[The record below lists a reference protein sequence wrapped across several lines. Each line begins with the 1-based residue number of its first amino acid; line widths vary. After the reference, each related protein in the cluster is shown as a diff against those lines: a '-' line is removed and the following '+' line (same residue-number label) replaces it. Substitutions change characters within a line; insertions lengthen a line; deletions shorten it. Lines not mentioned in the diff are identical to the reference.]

1 GRVIHGDKLGAK
13 IGFRTANI
21 QLSDEEKLVPANG
34 IYAVRVYV
42 HEQQFQGMLYIG
54 TKSTVPSGGNVS
66 IEVHIFDFTKDI
78 YHEEIAIELVAF
90 VREDATF
97 DSLEALTETIRED
110 QRMTL
115 KILHGE
121 NAKI

>member
-1 GRVIHGDKLGAK
+1 IDDMKISSTLIRKALANHEVEEANKMLGYPYTLTGRVIHGDKLGAK

-78 YHEEIAIELVAF
+78 
-90 VREDATF
+90 
-97 DSLEALTETIRED
+97 
-110 QRMTL
+110 
-115 KILHGE
+115 
-121 NAKI
+121 